1 MANAVHPVRLLLNT
15 FRDSY
20 GQQWHE
26 VIALPIEKD
35 MSELP
40 SLLFQQRV
48 EHRITENNGEQIVW
62 VNNPE
67 LIPQLQEFIQQWQV
81 GAIKIARAEDDDSF
95 SGFSERLPRTENF
108 FTQLIQAPVTAVLL
122 LLCIMGSLVVAM
134 NFSFLHYSLFT
145 FSEIYRHSAA
155 FNETLQYP
163 FSQPWRFITPIFLHF
178 GLMHILGNGLFLW
191 FFGIRLEK
199 VFGPAVYIIF
209 IVSVGIV
216 SNAAQY
222 MWASSG
228 NFGGFSGVNYAFVG
242 YLLIRQ
248 IMNPDHR
255 LNVPS
260 GLIWFPIITMV
271 LGMFGIMDFLA
282 GGAIANTAHAT
293 GFVLGITWAFLTS
306 TSALKPAPKK

>member
-1 MANAVHPVRLLLNT
+1 MANAVHQVRHLLNT

-20 GQQWHE
+20 GQEWHE
-26 VIALPIEKD
+26 VTSLPIDKD
-35 MSELP
+35 MSELS

-48 EHRITENNGEQIVW
+48 EHRITENNGEQTVW
-62 VNNPE
+62 VKTPE
-67 LIPQLQEFIQQWQV
+67 LIPQLQDFIQQWEA
-81 GAIKIARAEDDDSF
+81 GAIKIARSKDTDSA
-95 SGFSERLPRTENF
+95 SPLRPPPSENF
-108 FTQLIQAPVTAVLL
+108 FIQLIQAPITAILL
-122 LLCIMGSLVVAM
+122 LLCLMGSAVVAM
-134 NFSFLHYSLFT
+134 NLSFLHYSLFT
-145 FSEIYRHSAA
+145 FSDVYNHNAGLTG
-155 FNETLQYP
+155 TLQYP

-199 VFGPAVYIIF
+199 VFGPALYVIF
-209 IVSVGIV
+209 IVAVGVV

-222 MWASSG
+222 VWESSG

-248 IMNPDHR
+248 MMNPDRR

-293 GFVLGITWAFLTS
+293 GFILGITWAFLTS
-306 TSALKPAPKK
+306 ASALKLTLK